1 MADPLDKPLYAAVDT
16 NHGMSE
22 GSETSTAKYLKDHLE
37 QIVVDTSETS
47 SGPGRLRLHE
57 KKAAPKQG

>member
-1 MADPLDKPLYAAVDT
+1 VDKPLYAAVDT
-16 NHGMSE
+16 NDGMSE

-47 SGPGRLRLHE
+47 SGPGRLNLHE
-57 KKAAPKQG
+57 KKVVSKEG